1 MKKNLLAIIILAL
14 LVVNIVMTA
23 FMMFTVIPANKK
35 TIALVNDIA
44 GVMNLELTNPVD
56 SSAAAASVSVDDTVT
71 YDIADQLTISLKKSE
86 GDDAEHYVIASISL
100 YMNSKDEDYKTYGGE
115 AVAQRESM
123 IKNEINDAIGSY
135 TYEEAQALGNAGLQ
149 DAVLEKIQSMYN
161 SRFIYK
167 VGFRNIMVQ

>member
-1 MKKNLLAIIILAL
+1 MKKNLLTIIILAL

-23 FMMFTVIPANKK
+23 VMMFTVIPANRK

-56 SSAAAASVSVDDTVT
+56 AASAGVAVSVDDTVT

-86 GDDAEHYVIASISL
+86 GDEKDHFAILSVTL
-100 YMNSKDEDYKTYGGE
+100 YMNSKDDDYKTYGGE
-115 AVAQRESM
+115 AVGERESM
-123 IKNEINDAIGSY
+123 IKNEIIDAIGNY
-135 TYEEAQALGNAGLQ
+135 TYEEVQALGNAGLQ

-167 VGFRNIMVQ
+167 VGFRDVMFQ

>member
-1 MKKNLLAIIILAL
+1 
-14 LVVNIVMTA
+14 
-23 FMMFTVIPANKK
+23 
-35 TIALVNDIA
+35 
-44 GVMNLELTNPVD
+44 
-56 SSAAAASVSVDDTVT
+56 
-71 YDIADQLTISLKKSE
+71 
-86 GDDAEHYVIASISL
+86 
-100 YMNSKDEDYKTYGGE
+100 MNSKDEDYKTYGGE

>member
-1 MKKNLLAIIILAL
+1 MKKNLLTIIILAL
-14 LVVNIVMTA
+14 LVVNIVLTA
-23 FMMFTVIPANKK
+23 VMMFTVIPANRK

-44 GVMNLELTNPVD
+44 GVMNLELSNPID
-56 SSAAAASVSVDDTVT
+56 MASASAMVSVDDTVT

-86 GDDAEHYVIASISL
+86 GDDADHYVIVSVSL
-100 YMNSKDEDYKTYGGE
+100 YMNSKDDDYKAYGGE

-161 SRFIYK
+161 SKFIYK
-167 VGFRNIMVQ
+167 VGFRDIMVQ